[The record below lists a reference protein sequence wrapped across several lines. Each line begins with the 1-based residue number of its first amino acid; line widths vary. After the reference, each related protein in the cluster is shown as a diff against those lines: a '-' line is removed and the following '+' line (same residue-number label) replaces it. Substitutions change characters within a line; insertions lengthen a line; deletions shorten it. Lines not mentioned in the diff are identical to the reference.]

1 MRCLLCFTFAVFL
14 AACSSND
21 TPPAE
26 EKPGMLGRAWE
37 STVNA
42 TRKLNPLADD
52 MKPKPM
58 KERPAVDF
66 KKLAIEVVIDPPA
79 PKLSEQ
85 RTMTVTVRL
94 HNKGKRVAQLA
105 FPSTQRVDVLVK
117 TKDGKVVEHWA
128 DDHRFENEPGLV
140 AVNPGERLEYN
151 LSVATREM
159 SAGSEFIVEGF
170 FPAYESLRATG
181 KVTPVP

>member
-1 MRCLLCFTFAVFL
+1 MRRLLCFTSAALLV
-14 AACSSND
+14 ACSSKD
-21 TPPAE
+21 VPPVE

-52 MKPKPM
+52 LKPRPM
-58 KERPAVDF
+58 KERQPIDF
-66 KKLAIEVVIDPPA
+66 KKLTTEVLIDPPA

-85 RTMTVTVRL
+85 RQITVTVRL
-94 HNKGKRVAQLA
+94 HNKGKRVAPLA
-105 FPSTQRVDVLVK
+105 FPTTQRVDVLVK

-140 AVNPGERLEYN
+140 AINPGERLEYN
-151 LSVATREM
+151 LNVATRELT
-159 SAGSEFIVEGF
+159 AGVEFTVEGF
-170 FPAYESLRATG
+170 FPAYETLRATG